1 MPRTTVVASALA
13 AVLALSACG
22 GGSEDPAPSAAPS
35 SSSAAPTAS
44 PSPST
49 TSPSA
54 RPGTGPDSTAPDGPL
69 YVALGDSLAAGY
81 QPGGAELRDSAYP
94 ALAAA
99 RLGRGGDALGVANLA
114 CSGETTGSFLAGGK
128 CEYPESSQMAQAES
142 LLKARRGDVRLVT
155 IDLGGNDLLRCAARL
170 SVDAK
175 CAATGLGTIE
185 KNLPTILSRLRA
197 AAGPDVPVLVLGYYN
212 PWLASSYLGAGQAQ
226 LKVATKAFSDLST
239 TIAAAAKGS
248 GGRFVSL
255 DAAFALD
262 DDTPTTFSGRSVPK
276 NVAQVCSLTYI
287 CTAFDIHLTDEGAA
301 VVGRVLAD
309 AATKAGVR

>member
-1 MPRTTVVASALA
+1 MRRTTVASALVALA
-13 AVLALSACG
+13 ALTACSSG
-22 GGSEDPAPSAAPS
+22 GGADSASSASAPSTSP
-35 SSSAAPTAS
+35 APTAS
-44 PSPST
+44 ATRATPSP
-49 TSPSA
+49 
-54 RPGTGPDSTAPDGPL
+54 TATPLPDGPL
-69 YVALGDSLAAGY
+69 YLALGDSLAAGY

-99 RLGRGGDALGVANLA
+99 RLGRAGGGLGVVNIA
-114 CSGETTGSFLAGGK
+114 CSGETTGSLIDGGT
-128 CEYPESSQMAQAES
+128 CEYAAGSQLDQAEAVLRERS
-142 LLKARRGDVRLVT
+142 GDVRLVSVD
-155 IDLGGNDLLRCAARL
+155 IGGNDLLHCAARL
-170 SVDAK
+170 QVDAA
-175 CAATGLGTIE
+175 CASEGLGTVS
-185 KNLPTILSRLRA
+185 KNLPQVIERLRA

-226 LKVATKAFSDLST
+226 LAVATQAFTDLDAQ
-239 TIAAAAKGS
+239 IAAGAKKA

-262 DDTPTTFSGRSVPK
+262 DTSPTTFNGKSVPK

-309 AATKAGVR
+309 AATKAGVA